1 MAYSSEEERYTILVK
16 VAEVISACGDK
27 PITREALVLTLAQKI
42 FPEPKYDYERKRR
55 EKFINKCLVNE

>member
-1 MAYSSEEERYTILVK
+1 MAWSSVEERYTILDK

-42 FPEPKYDYERKRR
+42 FPEPEHDYERKRR
-55 EKFINKCLVNE
+55 EKFINRCLE